1 MLICFCDMVSAKSA
15 QAQQNSGE
23 VPTRG
28 TQQELLPEPG
38 RRGNGLVL
46 HDEPL
51 QAMGVLRGHHR
62 EAKEMGTKEEGG
74 LRRF

>member
-1 MLICFCDMVSAKSA
+1 MLICYSVMASAKSA
-15 QAQQNSGE
+15 HARQLS
-23 VPTRG
+23 VPQSRRG
-28 TQQELLPEPG
+28 AHQELLPESG
-38 RRGNGLVL
+38 WLGNGLVL

-74 LRRF
+74 LRPF